1 MSLFQRSSDKN
12 KTEKLAAPKSIPD
25 IVTKY
30 LVAENKISADILPF
44 LKLVSKARGN
54 DDKAVDIRIF
64 DPSDAEA
71 RGVSVKNYNDLT
83 ENPSMI
89 IGEGWM
95 NETTKKVEISVN
107 AKFEKPRLFSMDEIL
122 RQIESLQTPGSS
134 VFFFLAA
141 GPGAGGPLGRG
152 AAIVRFN
159 GNVEKNSKTKKYS
172 ISTTKVIDNL
182 PVKEESFL
190 FSTDKSKDAA
200 KWVADGHKPRF
211 C

>member
-1 MSLFQRSSDKN
+1 MWFKGKNEKSDKMP
-12 KTEKLAAPKSIPD
+12 APKNIPEFGN
-25 IVTKY
+25 KY
-30 LVAENKISADILPF
+30 LIAEKKFNADILPF
-44 LKLVSKARGN
+44 LKVVSKPRAN

-71 RGVSVKNYNDLT
+71 RGVSVKNFNDLT
-83 ENPSMI
+83 ANPAMI

-95 NETTKKVEISVN
+95 DETAKKIEVAVN
-107 AKFEKPRLFSMDEIL
+107 AKFETPKLYSQDEIL
-122 RQIESLQTPGSS
+122 RQIESLKTPASS

-152 AAIVRFN
+152 AAIVKFN
-159 GNVEKNSKTKKYS
+159 GEQEKQSKTKKYS
-172 ISTTKVIDNL
+172 ISTSNVIDKV

-190 FSTDKSKDAA
+190 FTTDKAKDAA
-200 KWVADGHKPRF
+200 KWVADGHKSRF